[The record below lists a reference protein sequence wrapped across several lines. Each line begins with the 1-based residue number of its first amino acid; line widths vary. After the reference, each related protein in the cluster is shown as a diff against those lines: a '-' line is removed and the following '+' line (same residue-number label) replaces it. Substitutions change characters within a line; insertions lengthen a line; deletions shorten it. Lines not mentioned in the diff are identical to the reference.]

1 MIPMPNP
8 LQRRRMDSAAVPA
21 TAVDEIAEIKKKLKD
36 LQDAYAQDMANVSL
50 DMRQLS
56 LDLKEAKLNN
66 GAKANPTP

>member
-1 MIPMPNP
+1 MPNP
-8 LQRRRMDSAAVPA
+8 LQRRRMDSTAVPA
-21 TAVDEIAEIKKKLKD
+21 AAADDIADLRKQLKD

-66 GAKANPTP
+66 GAKADPTP

>member
-1 MIPMPNP
+1 MPNP
-8 LQRRRMDSAAVPA
+8 LQRRRMDSTAVPA
-21 TAVDEIAEIKKKLKD
+21 AADEIADLKKQLKD

-66 GAKANPTP
+66 SVKADPTP